1 MHSFMFKEER
11 QQHIIEELKEHGS
24 VNVLILKEKYQ
35 VSAMTIRRDLVALE
49 DRGLIERIH
58 GGALLSAETRNRI
71 EPPIIERMNVMA
83 EEKKRIAVWVA
94 EYIELGETI
103 FLGSGTT
110 TLYVARELIIRD
122 DITVVTNSVPILHEL
137 SNNSNMNIITV
148 GGVLRRGELSLIGV
162 FSEPVLQNIRVNK
175 VIIGMRG
182 IHPVYGFTCE
192 NPDELM
198 TDRMIFGIS
207 EKIIV
212 VADHTKI
219 GQVATNRVAPINKAA
234 MIITSKE
241 SHQFHINKIQEQGV
255 EVVLI

>member
-1 MHSFMFKEER
+1 MFKEER
-11 QQHIIEELKEHGS
+11 LQHIIEELKEHGS
-24 VNVLILKEKYQ
+24 VNVLELKNKYQ

-58 GGALLSAETRNRI
+58 GGALLSEDTRNRI
-71 EPPIIERMNVMA
+71 EPPILERMNVMA

-94 EYIELGETI
+94 EQVDLGETI

-137 SNNSNMNIITV
+137 SNNSNINIITV
-148 GGVLRRGELSLIGV
+148 GGVLRRGELSLIGA

-192 NPDELM
+192 NPEELI
-198 TDRMIFGIS
+198 TDRLILGIS
-207 EKIIV
+207 EQIIV

-219 GQVATNRVAPINKAA
+219 GQVATNRVAPVDKAS
-234 MIITSKE
+234 MIVTSKE
-241 SHQFHINKIQEQGV
+241 SQQFHISKIREQGV
-255 EVVLI
+255 EVVLL

>member
-1 MHSFMFKEER
+1 
-11 QQHIIEELKEHGS
+11 
-24 VNVLILKEKYQ
+24 
-35 VSAMTIRRDLVALE
+35 
-49 DRGLIERIH
+49 
-58 GGALLSAETRNRI
+58 
-71 EPPIIERMNVMA
+71 MA

-198 TDRMIFGIS
+198 TDRMIFEIS
-207 EKIIV
+207 EKIMV

-241 SHQFHINKIQEQGV
+241 SPQFHINKIQEQGV
-255 EVVLI
+255 EVVLV

>member
-1 MHSFMFKEER
+1 MFKEER

-207 EKIIV
+207 EKIMV

-219 GQVATNRVAPINKAA
+219 GQVATNRVAPINKAT

-241 SHQFHINKIQEQGV
+241 SPQFHINKIQEQGV
-255 EVVLI
+255 EVVLV